1 MQKHVIT
8 LTGLPGA
15 GKSSTADRVAELLG
29 YRRFSSGDFMRA
41 IAKRHDMSLD
51 DMVKE
56 AQGDQTYDQ
65 EVDEMVRQT
74 GAKDDIVIDS
84 RLAFHWIPSSFKVF
98 LRLDP
103 HIAAERTF
111 VHIREVGREQ
121 QTAES
126 VEEVYQ
132 KLVARIAADSERYQ
146 KLYGVDYTD
155 ERQFDLVVDTGR
167 FPLEEVVQQ
176 IITTYKEWLAN

>member
-103 HIAAERTF
+103 H
-111 VHIREVGREQ
+111 
-121 QTAES
+121 
-126 VEEVYQ
+126 
-132 KLVARIAADSERYQ
+132 
-146 KLYGVDYTD
+146 
-155 ERQFDLVVDTGR
+155 
-167 FPLEEVVQQ
+167 
-176 IITTYKEWLAN
+176 